1 MLLVFIETIICVVS
15 LPFVFSSYGIIQPQ
29 ITPKVAAP
37 KVSKGRSESPLVASA
52 AAKTRY
58 VKHKSMRKSDSRK
71 NPQKN
76 KFFLKS
82 KQENCKIRRI

>member
-52 AAKTRY
+52 EAKPLHD
-58 VKHKSMRKSDSRK
+58 KHKSMRKSDSRK
-71 NPQKN
+71 NPQK
-76 KFFLKS
+76 K
-82 KQENCKIRRI
+82 